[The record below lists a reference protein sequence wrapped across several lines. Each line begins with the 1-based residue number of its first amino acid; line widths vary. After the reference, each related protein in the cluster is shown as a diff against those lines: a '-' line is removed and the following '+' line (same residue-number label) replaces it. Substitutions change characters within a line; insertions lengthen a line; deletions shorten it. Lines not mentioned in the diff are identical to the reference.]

1 MIIEP
6 LGPQHNRFGFSCGND
21 KLDRYLHEIAGQ
33 ANKKNTAATFVAV
46 NDDNASDILG
56 YYSLSS
62 YSISGLEIPDVLRKK
77 RGLPA
82 HTVGATLLQ
91 RLAVAEHAQG
101 RGIGPKLL
109 VNALQRSYRVSG
121 DVASTCVVVDAIE
134 PEKVSFYE
142 KYGFVQ
148 VELNSLKLVVMMD
161 TIAQIMPAVPTVTTK
176 PEAV

>member
-21 KLDRYLHEIAGQ
+21 KLDRYLHEVAGQ
-33 ANKKNTAATFVAV
+33 ANKKKTAATFVAV
-46 NDDNASDILG
+46 DEDKPSEILG

-62 YSISGLEIPDVLRKK
+62 YSISGLQIPDVLRKK
-77 RGLPA
+77 RGLPT

-91 RLAVAEHAQG
+91 RLAVAERAQG

-109 VNALQRSYRVSG
+109 ANALQRSYRVSG
-121 DVASTCVVVDAIE
+121 DIASTCVVVDAIE
-134 PEKVSFYE
+134 PDKVSFYE
-142 KYGFVQ
+142 KFGFEQ
-148 VELNSLKLVVMMD
+148 VETNSLKLVLMMD
-161 TIAQIMPAVPTVTTK
+161 TVAQLMPSVATVTDK